1 MPSKGRGEFMKIQH
15 WVASMVLAAT
25 LAVEAPKALA
35 SPQAV
40 RFEPAVSRSGS
51 EAQYVNVVRRRR
63 VTRGRYVAVRRRSKK
78 KSAAII
84 AGSAAAGAGIGAL
97 AGGGK
102 GAAIGALAGGGAGV
116 VYDRSTHKKVIRE
129 R

>member
-1 MPSKGRGEFMKIQH
+1 MKIQH
-15 WVASMVLAAT
+15 WVASSVLAVT
-25 LAVEAPKALA
+25 LAVEVPTALA
-35 SPQAV
+35 GPQAV
-40 RFEPAVSRSGS
+40 RFEPAIARSGS
-51 EAQYVNVVRRRR
+51 QVQYVDVVRRRR
-63 VTRGRYVAVRRRSKK
+63 VVRRGRYVAVRRRSKK
-78 KSAAII
+78 KSAAIV

-102 GAAIGALAGGGAGV
+102 GAAIGALAGGGAGL

>member
-1 MPSKGRGEFMKIQH
+1 MKIQH
-15 WVASMVLAAT
+15 WVASTVLVAT
-25 LAVEAPKALA
+25 LAVEVPTALA

-40 RFEPAVSRSGS
+40 RFEPAVARSGS

-63 VTRGRYVAVRRRSKK
+63 GRVRRGRYVAVRRRSKK
-78 KSAAII
+78 KSAAIV

-102 GAAIGALAGGGAGV
+102 GAAIGALAGGGAGL

>member
-1 MPSKGRGEFMKIQH
+1 MTLKSF
-15 WVASMVLAAT
+15 VAGTVLAGT
-25 LAVEAPKALA
+25 LALDVPASLAAP
-35 SPQAV
+35 QV
-40 RFEPAVSRSGS
+40 GRFEPAVDRGTS
-51 EAQYVNVVRRRR
+51 QTQFVNVVRRRR
-63 VTRGRYVAVRRRSKK
+63 YYRRTRTVVVRRRSRR

-84 AGSAAAGAGIGAL
+84 GGSAAGGAAIGAL

-102 GAAIGALAGGGAGV
+102 GAAIGALAGGGAGL